1 MLQIRNIRK
10 EYKTGDLLQKAL
22 DDVSLNLRDNEFV
35 AILGPSGSGKTTLLN
50 IIGGL
55 DRYDEGDLIIN
66 GTSTK
71 EYKDRNW
78 DTYRNH
84 SVGFVF
90 QSYNLIPHQ
99 NILSN
104 VELALTIGGIS
115 PKERKERAM
124 KALED
129 VGLAD
134 QIHKKPNQLSG
145 GQMQRVAL
153 ARALVNDPDILLA
166 DEPTGALDTETSIQ
180 VMDLL
185 KKVADDRLVVMV
197 THNPDLADEYASRIV
212 KLKDGKII
220 DDSMPYTDEQVQ
232 TDLAAKKGDNAEMG
246 TKRKRLSGMS
256 FLTSLVLSFHNLRT
270 KKGRTIL
277 TAFAG
282 AIGIIGIALILS
294 LSTGVNNYI
303 DQIQK
308 DTLTSYPIS
317 ITSTSFDMS
326 ALMGA
331 NPQNDREDTTAVK
344 PERDKDMVYANYQ
357 DLELNTS
364 VNASIK
370 ENNLTDFKKYLDD
383 PGSEIHQYI
392 GEHGVVY
399 SYNVDFKVFTYD
411 REGKLV
417 DTDADTR
424 SEFSSENSIF
434 GNLEEVRSLM
444 LSNMSTLTGGSGTNH
459 AENFA
464 EMQAGTN
471 HDVVS
476 PMIKDNYDVVYG
488 SWPDAYDEVVLV
500 LNRSNTLFS
509 GTLYQLGYL
518 TEKQYKDAIDKIK
531 KQEEAQE
538 IRFSYEQLMDRTF
551 YLLSASDYYEKRE
564 NGTFSYIGDDKTKLK
579 AAADNGVQLKIV
591 GLVKRREGS
600 DIQGINATIGY
611 TTLLTDYLINHGS
624 ESEVIKAQEETPDVN
639 VLTGQKF
646 EENDLKDSDKAKKAR
661 QYVNDLGVADKASF
675 FSLVMMLD
683 YEGGMEALM
692 TTQMGELGTVLGAN
706 IEYAIRQALNQAV
719 YSAIESARGAITGA
733 IEEVTGEGIV
743 PIEIP
748 TLPPDET
755 TTEKKTEEP
764 TSEEPTSEEP
774 TSEEPS
780 SEEPTS
786 EEPTSEEPTSEEPS
800 TEEPTEET
808 STLPRI
814 DWEKLREELEKLP
827 LDRIPYSFNFGDNLN
842 INLDLGSV
850 ASGIDFSMDE
860 EDMAQIVQYWLDNF
874 AKEES
879 LVRIYEDYMGRSTYD
894 DNMKQF
900 GLVSYDA
907 PSSISIYADSFE
919 AKDGISASIEH
930 YNAGKEE
937 EDKIIY
943 TDYVALLTSSITTII
958 NAISY
963 VLIGFVAVSLF
974 VSCIMIGVITNIS
987 VLERTKE
994 IGVLRALGA
1003 SKANISQVFN
1013 AETFIIGC
1021 LSGIIG
1027 VGVSLLLILPINSII
1042 HALTD
1047 NLSLNAKLPWTS
1059 ALILI
1064 AISIVITII
1073 GGLIPSRKAAKKDPV
1088 IALRTE

>member
-1 MLQIRNIRK
+1 
-10 EYKTGDLLQKAL
+10 
-22 DDVSLNLRDNEFV
+22 
-35 AILGPSGSGKTTLLN
+35 
-50 IIGGL
+50 
-55 DRYDEGDLIIN
+55 
-66 GTSTK
+66 
-71 EYKDRNW
+71 
-78 DTYRNH
+78 
-84 SVGFVF
+84 
-90 QSYNLIPHQ
+90 
-99 NILSN
+99 
-104 VELALTIGGIS
+104 
-115 PKERKERAM
+115 
-124 KALED
+124 
-129 VGLAD
+129 
-134 QIHKKPNQLSG
+134 
-145 GQMQRVAL
+145 
-153 ARALVNDPDILLA
+153 
-166 DEPTGALDTETSIQ
+166 
-180 VMDLL
+180 
-185 KKVADDRLVVMV
+185 
-197 THNPDLADEYASRIV
+197 
-212 KLKDGKII
+212 
-220 DDSMPYTDEQVQ
+220 
-232 TDLAAKKGDNAEMG
+232 
-246 TKRKRLSGMS
+246 
-256 FLTSLVLSFHNLRT
+256 
-270 KKGRTIL
+270 
-277 TAFAG
+277 
-282 AIGIIGIALILS
+282 
-294 LSTGVNNYI
+294 
-303 DQIQK
+303 
-308 DTLTSYPIS
+308 
-317 ITSTSFDMS
+317 
-326 ALMGA
+326 
-331 NPQNDREDTTAVK
+331 
-344 PERDKDMVYANYQ
+344 
-357 DLELNTS
+357 
-364 VNASIK
+364 
-370 ENNLTDFKKYLDD
+370 
-383 PGSEIHQYI
+383 
-392 GEHGVVY
+392 
-399 SYNVDFKVFTYD
+399 
-411 REGKLV
+411 
-417 DTDADTR
+417 
-424 SEFSSENSIF
+424 
-434 GNLEEVRSLM
+434 
-444 LSNMSTLTGGSGTNH
+444 
-459 AENFA
+459 
-464 EMQAGTN
+464 
-471 HDVVS
+471 
-476 PMIKDNYDVVYG
+476 
-488 SWPDAYDEVVLV
+488 
-500 LNRSNTLFS
+500 
-509 GTLYQLGYL
+509 
-518 TEKQYKDAIDKIK
+518 
-531 KQEEAQE
+531 
-538 IRFSYEQLMDRTF
+538 
-551 YLLSASDYYEKRE
+551 
-564 NGTFSYIGDDKTKLK
+564 
-579 AAADNGVQLKIV
+579 
-591 GLVKRREGS
+591 
-600 DIQGINATIGY
+600 
-611 TTLLTDYLINHGS
+611 
-624 ESEVIKAQEETPDVN
+624 
-639 VLTGQKF
+639 
-646 EENDLKDSDKAKKAR
+646 
-661 QYVNDLGVADKASF
+661 
-675 FSLVMMLD
+675 MLD

-719 YSAIESARGAITGA
+719 YSAIESARGAVAGA

-755 TTEKKTEEP
+755 TKEAP
-764 TSEEPTSEEP
+764 SEEPTSEEP
-774 TSEEPS
+774 TSEGPT

-786 EEPTSEEPTSEEPS
+786 EEPTSEEPTSEEPTS
-800 TEEPTEET
+800 EEPTPEEPTSEEPTEET

-860 EDMAQIVQYWLDNF
+860 NDMAQIVQYWLDNF

-879 LVRIYEDYMGRSTYD
+879 LVRIYEEYMGRSTYD

-1042 HALTD
+1042 HVLTD